1 MFGAFYLSRSETHHV
16 GGFWFFQ
23 LESIHLIR
31 PGGSSDAR
39 NSGSCRSL
47 LMPSTRRLQSART
60 ETGRY
65 LFVFLKSL
73 VCLFI
78 RLVGSKGSDFPH
90 DISDISVTLWYR
102 NQTYEIYSRWW
113 QLKHFLFSTLFG
125 KDEPILTN
133 IFFRW
138 VGLTTN
144 QYWTNLCIHSWL
156 RTAFIFSCLW
166 GGRFSLLNIFFLG
179 LNYHDKAD
187 WNHWKCLSYNI

>member
-1 MFGAFYLSRSETHHV
+1 MQMFGTFYLSSSETHHV
-16 GGFWFFQ
+16 GVLLVLSAGKHAFD
-23 LESIHLIR
+23 SA
-31 PGGSSDAR
+31 GGSLDAR

-90 DISDISVTLWYR
+90 DISDISVTLGYR

-113 QLKHFLFSTLFG
+113 RLKYFLFSSLFG
-125 KDEPILTN
+125 EDDPILTN
-133 IFFRW
+133 IFFIW
-138 VGLTTN
+138 VVQPPTSKEVYRK
-144 QYWTNLCIHSWL
+144 Q
-156 RTAFIFSCLW
+156 R
-166 GGRFSLLNIFFLG
+166 
-179 LNYHDKAD
+179 
-187 WNHWKCLSYNI
+187 